1 MDKLSIAMLAETSP
15 LLKRLMEEA
24 KLTEWETIIFYY
36 IMFEELKPIQMQTR
50 GLVPYDVSH
59 IYKIYRKARHKINK
73 ILP

>member
-1 MDKLSIAMLAETSP
+1 MDKLSIALLKETSP

-24 KLTEWETIIFYY
+24 KLDEWEAKVFYY
-36 IMFEELKPIQMQTR
+36 IMFKEITPQQMQTL

-59 IYKIYRKARHKINK
+59 IYKIYRKARRKINK